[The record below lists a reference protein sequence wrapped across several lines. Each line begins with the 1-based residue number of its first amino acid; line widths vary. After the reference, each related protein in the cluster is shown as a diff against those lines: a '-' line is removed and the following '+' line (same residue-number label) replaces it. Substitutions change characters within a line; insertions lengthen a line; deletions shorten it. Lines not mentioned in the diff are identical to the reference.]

1 MFLINSR
8 YRRFSAAPSSSGR
21 EALHPTGAHLIPK
34 LRCHFAEFLSQSSLT
49 RLRILSSPTCV
60 GLRYDHLGD
69 SLEAFLGSVGSIASG
84 LNWPRHHA
92 LVFGIGTR
100 FCQSPPPTRL
110 HRDNHRPADLPSCVT
125 PSVQSLP
132 RWCRNINL
140 LPIAYAFP
148 PRLRVST
155 HPGRTSLAQETLGF
169 RRAGFS
175 PALSLLMS
183 A

>member
-8 YRRFSAAPSSSGR
+8 YRHFSATPSSSRR
-21 EALHPTGAHLIPK
+21 EALHPTGAHLLPK
-34 LRCHFAEFLSQSSLT
+34 LRCHFAEFLSQGSLT

-60 GLRYDHLGD
+60 GLRYDHLGH
-69 SLEAFLGSVGSIASG
+69 SLEAFLGSVGSITSG
-84 LNWPRHHA
+84 RIWPRDHA
-92 LVFGIGTR
+92 LVFGIRAR
-100 FCQSPPPTRL
+100 FCQSPPPTRF
-110 HRDNHRPADLPSCVT
+110 HPDNQRRADLPSCVT
-125 PSVQSLP
+125 PSVQTLP

-140 LPIAYAFP
+140 LPIAYAFR